1 MNAKGTGAVEKIAA
15 TKGNGTMADFLM
27 AKARSFQQLLPRGM
41 DPDRFIRMA
50 MKAIISNPKLATC
63 DKASMVIALGTA
75 AELGLDPNGALG
87 YGAIVPFNNR
97 KSGKL
102 EAKFMIGYKGLLALM
117 YRTEIFQTITAHEV
131 CENDLFEYEY
141 GLNAHLKHVPAMRE
155 RGAVTTF
162 YAYYKTKDGGFDFQ
176 VASKEELLAW
186 GQQYSRNFDQSD
198 SPWQTAED
206 EMCKKTLL
214 RKLSKYGPIRV
225 DIPGE
230 DPENDRPEDLGRFDA
245 LLAEAN
251 APAALLPAPETQK
264 VSPPKAEPPKQEQ
277 PQAPEPSAQPL
288 DAASQ
293 AAAEKGF
300 ELGAQPEK
308 AEPPQP
314 EPQKTADGPK
324 VPPATGKKTVAE
336 MFQHQGTPATKR
348 TVDPE
353 TGELVQAEPKA
364 EALELY

>member
-1 MNAKGTGAVEKIAA
+1 MNAKGTGAAEKIGA
-15 TKGNGTMADFLM
+15 TRSNGTMADFLM

-214 RKLSKYGPIRV
+214 RKLSKYGPIQV

-251 APAALLPAPETQK
+251 APAALPAPE
-264 VSPPKAEPPKQEQ
+264 PAKAPEKQ
-277 PQAPEPSAQPL
+277 PQAPEPAAQPL

-300 ELGAQPEK
+300 EQGAQPAK

-314 EPQKTADGPK
+314 EAKPEPKAANGPK
-324 VPPATGKKTVAE
+324 VPPATGKKTVAD
-336 MFQHQGTPATKR
+336 MFAHQGTPATKR
-348 TVDPE
+348 TVDAE
-353 TGELVQAEPKA
+353 TGELVRDRPQPEG
-364 EALELY
+364 LELY